1 MPHLLDQLA
10 PETAVQLRLSLNDAE
25 GVWSNAPLRRLQ
37 IATAATSFGKW
48 AFALSLGVYA
58 YREGGTAAIGIAALV
73 QTIPATIAAPFFG
86 LAGDRFPRQ
95 RVLAVTNGLRALI
108 LAAIAFVVLEGAPLA
123 VIFLLAA
130 VFSTVSTANQPARAA
145 LIPFLARSPQEL
157 ASSMSVMGSI
167 DAFSFLIG
175 AGFGGILLASTSVE
189 FLLVLCCAAYCLA
202 VVLILEIPVDSRD
215 RTRRTESPVEAV
227 TAGFGAIFGDGY
239 LRLATGMLATL
250 SITDGLTNVLVIV
263 TAVELLDTGTAGI
276 GYLNIAYG
284 VGGLVGGLAVFALLG
299 RAHVTRALMIGSVA
313 LGVPLIV
320 LGLQPLEWIGLLAWG
335 AAGFGLVV
343 VKVSSLTL
351 IQRLSGDRVLA
362 RVLAVVEMI
371 FVGSIGLGAIL
382 APALVT
388 LVGLQGALIATGA
401 VLPAVAAIRW
411 RGLRQLEIGIPVPQ
425 HAYELLRTCPV
436 FAPLPLASI
445 ENLARRMT
453 PIDFEQDVEIITQG
467 DPGDKFYVIEHGEV
481 EVFQDGVFR
490 RSQGIGDSFGEIALL
505 RGSPRT
511 ATVRTVAATRV
522 LALDRE
528 PFLASVTGYAD
539 SHAAALDVAE
549 GFLEPIETRV

>member
-1 MPHLLDQLA
+1 
-10 PETAVQLRLSLNDAE
+10 VQLRINLIDAE
-25 GVWSNAPLRRLQ
+25 SVWSNAALRKLQ
-37 IATAATSFGKW
+37 IATAATSLGKW

-73 QTIPATIAAPFFG
+73 QTIPATVAAPFFG
-86 LAGDRFPRQ
+86 LAGDHYSRQ

-108 LAAIAFVVLEGAPLA
+108 LAAIALAVLQGAPL
-123 VIFLLAA
+123 VVVFLLAA
-130 VFSTVSTANQPARAA
+130 VFSTISTANQPARAA

-157 ASSMSVMGSI
+157 ASSMSIMGSI
-167 DAFSFLIG
+167 DAFSFLVG
-175 AGFGGILLASTSVE
+175 AGFGGVMLASTSVE
-189 FLLVLCCAAYCLA
+189 FLLALCCLAYVVA
-202 VVLILEIPVDSRD
+202 VLLILKIPVD
-215 RTRRTESPVEAV
+215 TRAPNRRPESPVEAV
-227 TAGFGAIFGDGY
+227 SAGFGAILGDGH

-276 GYLNIAYG
+276 GLLNIAYG
-284 VGGLVGGLAVFALLG
+284 IGGLIGGVAVFALLG
-299 RAHVTRALMIGSVA
+299 RAHLTRALVIGSVA
-313 LGVPLIV
+313 LGVPLIA
-320 LGLQPLEWIGLLAWG
+320 LGLRPAEWLGLLAWG

-371 FVGSIGLGAIL
+371 FVGSIGIGAIL
-382 APALVT
+382 APVLVS
-388 LVGLQGALIATGA
+388 LAGLQGALIATGA
-401 VLPAVAAIRW
+401 VLPAVAAVRW
-411 RGLRQLEIGIPVPQ
+411 RGLRQLEIGTPVPQ
-425 HAYELLRTCPV
+425 AAYELLRGCPV

-453 PIDFEQDVEIITQG
+453 PIEFEQGVDIIVQG
-467 DPGDKFYVIEHGEV
+467 EPGDRFYVIEQGLV
-481 EVFQDGVFR
+481 EVFQGDSFR
-490 RSQGIGDSFGEIALL
+490 RRQDVGDSFGEIALL

-511 ATVRTVAATRV
+511 ATVRTVEKTRV

-549 GFLEPIETRV
+549 SFLEPIETAV

>member
-1 MPHLLDQLA
+1 M
-10 PETAVQLRLSLNDAE
+10 QLRFNLNDAE

-37 IATAATSFGKW
+37 IATAATSLGKW
-48 AFALSLGVYA
+48 AFALALGVYA
-58 YREGGTAAIGIAALV
+58 FREGGIAAIGIAALV

-86 LAGDRFPRQ
+86 LAGDHFPRQ
-95 RVLAVTNGLRALI
+95 RVLAATNALRALI
-108 LAAIAFVVLEGAPLA
+108 LLVIGLAVLEGAPLP
-123 VIFLLAA
+123 VVFVLAA
-130 VFSTVSTANQPARAA
+130 LFSTVSTANQPARAA
-145 LIPFLARSPQEL
+145 LIPVLARSPREL

-175 AGFGGILLASTSVE
+175 AGFGGVILASTSVE
-189 FLLVLCCAAYCLA
+189 FLLALCCAAYTVA
-202 VVLILEIPVDSRD
+202 VILILEIPVD
-215 RTRRTESPVEAV
+215 TRVPTHRRESPVQAV
-227 TAGFGAIFGDGY
+227 TAGFGAIWGDAH

-263 TAVELLDTGTAGI
+263 TAIELLDTGTAGI

-284 VGGLVGGLAVFALLG
+284 IGGLVGGIAVFALLG
-299 RAHVTRALMIGSVA
+299 RAHMTRALMIGSVA
-313 LGVPLIV
+313 LGIPLIAV
-320 LGLQPLEWIGLLAWG
+320 GMHPVEWLGLLAWG

-382 APALVT
+382 APALVSQ
-388 LVGLQGALIATGA
+388 VGLQGALVATGA
-401 VLPAVAAIRW
+401 VLPAVAAMRW
-411 RGLRQLEIGIPVPQ
+411 RGLRQLEIGTPVSQ
-425 HAYELLRTCPV
+425 HAYELLRACPV
-436 FAPLPLASI
+436 FAPLPLATV
-445 ENLARRMT
+445 ENLARRT
-453 PIDFEQDVEIITQG
+453 VPIDFDQDVEIITQG
-467 DPGDKFYVIEHGEV
+467 DPGDKFYVIEDGLV
-481 EVFQDGVFR
+481 EVFQDGQFR
-490 RSQGIGDSFGEIALL
+490 RQQGIGDAFGEIALL

-511 ATVRTVAATRV
+511 ATVRTVTPTRV

-549 GFLEPIETRV
+549 GFLEPVDARA